1 MSLIKIFRNFAVFPI
16 WAFSL
21 LSCDDGRI
29 YEELVDIPEEG
40 RVVQLTAQLTGLG
53 SWSDRYSVVVA
64 GYDNESDYAIITKA
78 VPQVDGAEVKV
89 VLSGISDEVSRI
101 DLCVVNR
108 LRKRMLSFRSFECP
122 YVTDTIRLD
131 VGTLD
136 VGMYSSIQSQLFDKT
151 CANCH
156 GASTFA
162 AAGLYLTPGKSY
174 AALVGQPSTKC
185 PEMLLV
191 SPGDADESLL
201 YQTLSSSISQEWSYD
216 HTKEVLS
223 DEWKDI
229 IEDWI
234 DDGAHN

>member
-1 MSLIKIFRNFAVFPI
+1 MSLIKIFRSFVLLSVGT
-16 WAFSL
+16 FSV

-29 YEELVDIPEEG
+29 YEELVDVPEEG
-40 RVVQLTAQLTGLG
+40 RVVQLTGHLSGLG
-53 SWSDRYSVVVA
+53 NWSDRYSVVVA
-64 GYDNESDYAIITKA
+64 GYDDESDYAIITKA
-78 VPQVDGAEVKV
+78 VPQTEGGEVKV

-101 DLCVVNR
+101 DLCVINR

-122 YVTDTIRLD
+122 YVADTIRLD

-174 AALVGQPSTKC
+174 AALVGQPSAKF
-185 PEMLLV
+185 PEILLV